1 MYWDEK
7 ISLCSEGYEPKCLR
21 NKEIASK
28 ADVFLLIH
36 LIYWRNVKLNANT
49 LIVSLLKVIAS
60 TSRAELVSASK

>member
-21 NKEIASK
+21 NEEVASK

-60 TSRAELVSASK
+60 TSRVELVSASK